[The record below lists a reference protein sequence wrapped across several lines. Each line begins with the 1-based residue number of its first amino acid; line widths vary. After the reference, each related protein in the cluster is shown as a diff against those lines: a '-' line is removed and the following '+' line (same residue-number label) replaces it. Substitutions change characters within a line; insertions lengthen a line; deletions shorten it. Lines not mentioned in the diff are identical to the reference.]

1 MRAQTFRRKQIF
13 SDLIMWFVLA
23 VAVLLVSRAPM
34 AQAETTIGGHIG
46 FVLPLVTRAG
56 STTTNIADH
65 FSIGFPLGVTFKGN
79 GRMAYDLELVPGVQG
94 NPIIV
99 IGAIREHGRPTLP
112 CIRVLCG
119 TWDTASVL
127 GYEERSTLIL
137 RNGDLR
143 HWSTTAGRS
152 RTVFS
157 RLILL
162 RRSCQSVSTAQ
173 SLVPRRHQSRSVY
186 TLDWDFD

>member
-1 MRAQTFRRKQIF
+1 VRAQTFRRKQIF

-99 IGAIREHGRPTLP
+99 IGGNSRAWQTNLTVHPGFVWDVGHSFGVGLRGAFDINSSQWGFTPLVNHSWPIQDSFFKAYFVEAVLPVRFNRPIIGPVTTPVTFGLHF
-112 CIRVLCG
+112 G
-119 TWDTASVL
+119 L
-127 GYEERSTLIL
+127 G
-137 RNGDLR
+137 
-143 HWSTTAGRS
+143 
-152 RTVFS
+152 F
-157 RLILL
+157 
-162 RRSCQSVSTAQ
+162 
-173 SLVPRRHQSRSVY
+173 
-186 TLDWDFD
+186 